1 MHHFRG
7 TLLEGSE
14 TRLAPANVYVQFHH
28 ASSMGPAPGWN
39 GYLLVESEED
49 VEPGETYTLTLVDG
63 RTGNLRVDH
72 FVPDE
77 DGKQRAIFNGEGPL
91 V

>member
-7 TLLEGSE
+7 RLLEGNE
-14 TRLAPANVYVQFHH
+14 TCLDPANVYIQFHH
-28 ASSMGPAPGWN
+28 ASIMGPNPGWN
-39 GYLLVESEED
+39 GYLLVESESD
-49 VEPGETYTLTLVDG
+49 VEPGSTYTLSLVDG
-63 RTGNLRVDH
+63 RSGKLWIDH